1 MKFSIITVVKNDK
14 LNIKS
19 TLNSLYNQNY
29 TNYEHIIID
38 GNSSDGTSEIIK
50 KTIRNKKK
58 VIYIRKKDKNL
69 YQALNRGI
77 KFAKGDFVG
86 ILHSGDMYFSNKVLK
101 LVNTQISNKIDILSG
116 FLIYV
121 NDYLKKKRLWN
132 YKIDHL
138 CPYNAFK
145 IAHPSTFISKKIFKS
160 IGNYDTSYSI
170 ASDTD
175 FLLRISKIPN
185 ISFKLLPQTL
195 IVMKTGGL
203 STSFLGIFRKIFED
217 LNIYF
222 INFNF
227 LFIILYIKKI
237 VYKIRINWLA
247 NFFQIWIK

>member
-1 MKFSIITVVKNDK
+1 VKFSIITVVKNDK
-14 LNIKS
+14 VNIKS
-19 TLNSLYNQNY
+19 TLYSLYNQNY

-50 KTIRNKKK
+50 KTIRNRKK

-77 KFAKGDFVG
+77 KVAKGDFIG
-86 ILHSGDMYFSNKVLK
+86 ILHSGDRYYNDKVLK
-101 LVNTQISNKIDILSG
+101 LVNFRISKKIDILSG

-121 NDYLKKKRLWN
+121 NNNLKKKRVWN
-132 YKIDHL
+132 YKIDNL
-138 CPYNAFK
+138 SPYNVYK
-145 IAHPSTFISKKIFKS
+145 IAHPATFIRKKIFKY
-160 IGNYDTSYSI
+160 IGCYNASYRI

-175 FLLRISKIPN
+175 FLLRVSKIPN

-195 IVMKTGGL
+195 IIMKIGGL
-203 STSFLGIFRKIFED
+203 STSFINIFIKIYED

-227 LFIILYIKKI
+227 LFIVLYIKKLI
-237 VYKIRINWLA
+237 CKIKIN
-247 NFFQIWIK
+247 

>member
-19 TLNSLYNQNY
+19 TINSLHNQNF

-38 GNSSDGTSEIIK
+38 GNSSDGTSKIIK

-77 KFAKGDFVG
+77 KVAKGDFVG
-86 ILHSGDMYFSNKVLK
+86 ILHSGDMYFNNKVLK
-101 LVNTQISNKIDILSG
+101 LVNSKISNEIDILSG

-121 NDYLKKKRLWN
+121 NDHFKKKRLWN
-132 YKIDHL
+132 YKTDNLSPH
-138 CPYNAFK
+138 NAFK
-145 IAHPSTFISKKIFKS
+145 IAHPATFIGKKIFKN
-160 IGNYDTSYSI
+160 IGYYNTSYSI

-175 FLLRISKIPN
+175 FLLRVSKIPN

-203 STSFLGIFRKIFED
+203 STSFLSIFRKIYED

-227 LFIILYIKKI
+227 LFIILYIKKLM
-237 VYKIRINWLA
+237 YKIRIN
-247 NFFQIWIK
+247 

>member
-14 LNIKS
+14 LHIKS
-19 TLNSLYNQNY
+19 TLSSLYNQNY

-77 KFAKGDFVG
+77 KVAKGDFVG
-86 ILHSGDMYFSNKVLK
+86 ILHSGDRYFNNKVLK
-101 LVNTQISNKIDILSG
+101 LVNSKISDEIDILSG

-121 NDYLKKKRLWN
+121 NDHLKKKRLWN
-132 YKIDHL
+132 YKIDNL
-138 CPYNAFK
+138 SPYNVFK
-145 IAHPSTFISKKIFKS
+145 IAHPTTFIGKKIFKK
-160 IGNYDTSYSI
+160 IGNYNILYSI

-175 FLLRISKIPN
+175 FLLRVSKIPN
-185 ISFKLLPQTL
+185 ISFKLIPQTL

-203 STSFLGIFRKIFED
+203 STSFLSIFKKIYED

-222 INFNF
+222 INFKF

-237 VYKIRINWLA
+237 IYKIKIN
-247 NFFQIWIK
+247 

>member
-77 KFAKGDFVG
+77 KLAKGDFVG

-101 LVNTQISNKIDILSG
+101 LVNSKISNEIDILSG

-121 NDYLKKKRLWN
+121 NDHLKKKRIWN
-132 YKIDHL
+132 YKIDNL
-138 CPYNAFK
+138 NPYNAFK
-145 IAHPSTFISKKIFKS
+145 IAHPATFIGKKIFKS
-160 IGNYDTSYSI
+160 IGNYNASYSI

-175 FLLRISKIPN
+175 FLLRVSKIPN

-203 STSFLGIFRKIFED
+203 STSFFKIFRKILED

-237 VYKIRINWLA
+237 IYKIRIN
-247 NFFQIWIK
+247 